1 VIDEH
6 DVVLRFNTAP
16 TKSFEEFTGAKTTF
30 RLLNR
35 KAADTMLEVIPSPR
49 PLRSLSLWRILHNG
63 RVRMNNVTNSRG
75 GAFPCRRPH
84 PY

>member
-6 DVVLRFNTAP
+6 DVVLRFNSAP

-35 KAADTMLEVIPSPR
+35 KAADTMLEV
-49 PLRSLSLWRILHNG
+49 G
-63 RVRMNNVTNSRG
+63 RRDACGR
-75 GAFPCRRPH
+75 H
-84 PY
+84 P